1 MGLGRSDG
9 PMENS
14 MKVIGG
20 RECRMDKEKS
30 EALMELFGRGFG
42 KMGRELSEMMLI
54 KFFVVL
60 TRSFCNFND

>member
-30 EALMELFGRGFG
+30 EALMGLSGRGFG

-60 TRSFCNFND
+60 TLSFGILDD